1 MDSTK
6 EELNSSKEEL
16 SNEEKLR
23 EAVLVNRKLL
33 KSKWLGSLY
42 DFNTG
47 CLMVEEGKGKV
58 NLNSF
63 HREMCDFVDRNPT
76 RQKLLLVPRMHLKS
90 TLVTVGKVVQ
100 WIVEDPTVR
109 ILIGNATYNMA
120 TAFLTIIKRHLTN
133 NPLLIDIFGNLAL
146 NPEKWS
152 ENAITLNQQSRTVGG
167 EKEATVFCYGM
178 GGKMTSQHYDK
189 IILDDLVNEDN
200 VGTMDQIDKTIKFY
214 KYAQPL
220 LAKDGEFIIIGTRY
234 HEADLYG
241 YILNPENGILRD
253 FDIFER
259 KALYDELWDEGQK
272 KFVKGRLLWPE
283 NYSLDF
289 MSEKKRKMLWE
300 FNSQY
305 LNDPVPPS
313 DANFKRNWFKYYE
326 VADIKGLDM
335 NRYTLIDPAIS
346 LEEQADYSALVTVGV
361 DEWSNIYILDIV
373 RERMKPDALIEEIF
387 RTFERWHPT
396 AIGIEEV
403 GFQKTIRYTLKKEM
417 DVRKRYLNIIELKP
431 DGRNKE
437 KRIQGLQPQYAN
449 GKVLHNRELVYNI
462 YLEDELLRFPRGK
475 HDDIIDCVSYAL
487 DLVHPPIKRVSSNR
501 RHKYLYG

>member
-1 MDSTK
+1 MDPK
-6 EELNSSKEEL
+6 QELTNT
-16 SNEEKLR
+16 EKLK
-23 EAVLVNRKLL
+23 EAVLVNQRLIKQ
-33 KSKWLGSLY
+33 KWLGSSY
-42 DFNTG
+42 AFNVD
-47 CLMVEEGKGKV
+47 CLGVQEGKNKV
-58 NLNSF
+58 KLNSF
-63 HREMCDFVDRNPT
+63 HRELCDFVDHNPT
-76 RQKLLLVPRMHLKS
+76 RQKLLLVPRMHLKT
-90 TLVTVGKVVQ
+90 TLVTIGKVVQ
-100 WIVEDPTVR
+100 WIAEDPTVR
-109 ILIGNATYNMA
+109 ILIANATYNMA

-133 NPLLIDIFGNLAL
+133 NPLLIEIFGNLAL
-146 NPEKWS
+146 DPEKWS
-152 ENAITLNQQSRTVGG
+152 ENAITLNQSTHTTGG

-200 VGTMDQIDKTIKFY
+200 VGTMDQIEKTIKFY

-241 YILNPENGILRD
+241 YILNKENGLLQD
-253 FDIFER
+253 FDVFER
-259 KALYDELWDEGQK
+259 RAIYDELWDESK
-272 KFVKGRLLWPE
+272 KQFIKGRLLWPE
-283 NYSLDF
+283 NYNLEF
-289 MSEKKRKMLWE
+289 MSQKKRKMLYE

-305 LNDPVPPS
+305 LNDPIPPS

-326 VADIKGLDM
+326 EADIKGLDL

-361 DEWSNIYILDIV
+361 DQWSNIYILDIV
-373 RERMKPDALIEEIF
+373 RDRLKPDQLIEEIF
-387 RTFERWHPT
+387 RNYERWHPIS
-396 AIGIEEV
+396 IGIEEV

-417 DVRKRYLNIIELKP
+417 ETRKRFLNMVELKP

-449 GKVLHNRELVYNI
+449 GKVLHNRDLVYNI

-475 HDDIIDCVSYAL
+475 HDDIIDCVAYAL
-487 DLVHPPIKRVSSNR
+487 DLIHPPVKRISSNR
-501 RHKYLYG
+501 KHKYLYG